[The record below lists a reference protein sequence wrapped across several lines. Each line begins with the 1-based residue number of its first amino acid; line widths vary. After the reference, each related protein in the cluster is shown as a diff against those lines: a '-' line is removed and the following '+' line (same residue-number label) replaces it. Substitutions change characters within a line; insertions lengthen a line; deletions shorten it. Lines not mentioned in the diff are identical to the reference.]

1 MASFTYSKLP
11 SEPDTTRMLRLF
23 PHKDRNAQIRGELI
37 DYNLSSTDGRS
48 HLYEALS
55 YVWYDGEES
64 SQEESPSIILNDCK
78 FTVTPNLHAALLRLR
93 NHQLERILWIDAIC
107 INQTDN
113 DEKNKQIPLMR
124 TIYAQASCV
133 IVWLGEARDNSDNAF
148 ESIRRLAGD
157 SINDRNSSK
166 KFVTDEPAH
175 DDDDACLMLL
185 QRNWFR
191 RIWVL
196 QEVGVARC
204 ISLMCGHVEMNGY
217 TFCKGFSKLELSSS
231 LLRHVHPVIYLIRDA
246 ILRPKYRPD
255 SRGTLSIGELIDMYQ
270 NHDATVQ
277 HDKVYALLGLSAD
290 DPRTPALKPN
300 YALPW
305 NDVLKQVTTYL
316 FGGKCSV
323 HTWPGSD
330 MAVIQGK
337 GWIFGYIDSVRRIT
351 LEDDRAYVSCVLNH
365 TVDWL
370 YSKSFS
376 SDEWILRAPEELIQ
390 EGDIICL
397 MQGTSTPSIIRLCKD
412 HFEMV
417 MTTITLLT
425 RAEGIYDFQSLE
437 WHSNS
442 GFLYDILLTW
452 RIPQNGA
459 KNNIGLQD
467 PVELINIAPE
477 YQECAYAAE
486 TRLYNMALTVNNIVQ
501 MTLKNYFAV
510 NRVLVLERILF
521 QCAGGFPFSE
531 DVVNAAAVSCEEAA
545 GRFMEYL
552 IQHQGES
559 LPISEDVIKAAAAGG
574 GNSGYEFIKY
584 LTHCRGDSLPIS
596 EDVLKAAVRDTLTGQ
611 PLGYK
616 ILKLLLEHRGEDLPI
631 SEDVVKAAVSSKNAV
646 EYLELLIQHQ
656 GESLPITENVVK
668 AAAANASR
676 RVMELLIQHRGESLP
691 ISEDVVKAAA
701 RNRQVRVNTH
711 SGCEVLEL
719 LLEYRG
725 EDLPIT
731 EDVVKAAAMCD
742 GPDTLQA
749 LLNYRQNSLPITDD
763 VIKAAAIGSWPQNLQ
778 FLLNYRENNNL
789 PIPDDVVKAAAEN
802 CLPSNLPLLLQYQRG
817 SLRRSEKRAK
827 AAVANTDSICTIP

>member
-11 SEPDTTRMLRLF
+11 PEPDTTRMIRLF
-23 PHKDRNAQIRGELI
+23 PHKDRNAQIRGELT
-37 DYNLSSTDGRS
+37 DYNLSNTDGRS

-55 YVWYDGEES
+55 YVWYDDEKS
-64 SQEESPSIILNDCK
+64 SNEESPSICLIDCK
-78 FTVTPNLHAALLRLR
+78 FSVTPNLHAALLRLR
-93 NHQLERILWIDAIC
+93 NHQLERVLWIDAIC
-107 INQTDN
+107 INQSDN

-133 IVWLGEARDNSDNAF
+133 IVWLGEARNNSDEAF
-148 ESIRRLAGD
+148 KSIRRLAGD
-157 SINDRNSSK
+157 
-166 KFVTDEPAH
+166 TH
-175 DDDDACLMLL
+175 DDHDACFMLL

-204 ISLMCGHVEMNGY
+204 ISIMCGHVEMNGY

-231 LLRHVHPVIYLIRDA
+231 LLRHINPVIYLMRDA
-246 ILRPKYRPD
+246 ILRPKYQPH

-277 HDKVYALLGLSAD
+277 HDKV
-290 DPRTPALKPN
+290 TPALKPN

-323 HTWPGSD
+323 QTWPGSD

-337 GWIFGYIDSVRRIT
+337 GWIFGYIDSARRIIP
-351 LEDDRAYVSCVLNH
+351 EDDRAYVSCVLNH

-376 SDEWILRAPEELIQ
+376 SYEWILRAPEELIQ

-397 MQGTSTPSIIRLCKD
+397 MQGASTPSIIRLCKD

-437 WHSNS
+437 WHSKN

-452 RIPQNGA
+452 RIPQNGTE
-459 KNNIGLQD
+459 NNIGLQD
-467 PVELINIAPE
+467 PVELIKKAPE
-477 YQECAYAAE
+477 YQECAYAAG
-486 TRLYNMALTVNNIVQ
+486 TRLYNMAFTVNNIVQ
-501 MTLKNYFAV
+501 MTLEKYFAE
-510 NRVLVLERILF
+510 NRILVLERILF
-521 QCAGGFPFSE
+521 QCAGDVPFSE
-531 DVVNAAAVSCEEAA
+531 DVVKAAAASCEEAA

-574 GNSGYEFIKY
+574 GSSGYEFIKY
-584 LTHCRGDSLPIS
+584 LTHYRDSLPIS
-596 EDVLKAAVRDTLTGQ
+596 EDVLKAAVRDTLTGK

-631 SEDVVKAAVSSKNAV
+631 SENVVKAAVSSNNAV

-656 GESLPITENVVK
+656 
-668 AAAANASR
+668 
-676 RVMELLIQHRGESLP
+676 GESLP

-701 RNRQVRVNTH
+701 RNRQVRVNTP
-711 SGCEVLEL
+711 SACEVLEL
-719 LLEYRG
+719 LLEYRA

-742 GPDTLQA
+742 GPDTLQV
-749 LLNYRQNSLPITDD
+749 LLSYRQNSLPITDD
-763 VIKAAAIGSWPQNLQ
+763 DVNPYATESPY
-778 FLLNYRENNNL
+778 FLFDHTFKIA
-789 PIPDDVVKAAAEN
+789 PISSSQP
-802 CLPSNLPLLLQYQRG
+802 
-817 SLRRSEKRAK
+817 
-827 AAVANTDSICTIP
+827 

>member
-1 MASFTYSKLP
+1 MASFTHSKLP
-11 SEPDTTRMLRLF
+11 PEPDTTRMLCLF

-37 DYNLSSTDGRS
+37 NYDLSNTDGRS

-64 SQEESPSIILNDCK
+64 SKEESPSIILNDCK

-107 INQTDN
+107 INQSDN

-133 IVWLGEARDNSDNAF
+133 IVWR
-148 ESIRRLAGD
+148 GD
-157 SINDRNSSK
+157 SINHRNSSK
-166 KFVTDEPAH
+166 LFITDESAFHGPSNAQNMTKAH
-175 DDDDACLMLL
+175 DDHDACLMLL

-204 ISLMCGHVEMNGY
+204 ISIMCGHVEMNGY
-217 TFCKGFSKLELSSS
+217 TFCKGFGKLELSSS
-231 LLRHVHPVIYLIRDA
+231 LLRHIHPVIYLMRDA

-270 NHDATVQ
+270 NHDATLQ
-277 HDKVYALLGLSAD
+277 HDKVYALLGLSAE

-305 NDVLKQVTTYL
+305 NDVFKQSLPTFL
-316 FGGKCSV
+316 E
-323 HTWPGSD
+323 GSARCKHGL
-330 MAVIQGK
+330 AVIWHK
-337 GWIFGYIDSVRRIT
+337 
-351 LEDDRAYVSCVLNH
+351 L
-365 TVDWL
+365 
-370 YSKSFS
+370 FS
-376 SDEWILRAPEELIQ
+376 NYEWILRAPEELIQ

-397 MQGTSTPSIIRLCKD
+397 MQGASTPSIIRLCKD

-437 WHSNS
+437 WSSNS
-442 GFLYDILLTW
+442 GFLCDILLTW
-452 RIPQNGA
+452 RIPQSGA
-459 KNNIGLQD
+459 ENNIGLQD

-501 MTLKNYFAV
+501 MILEKYFV
-510 NRVLVLERILF
+510 ENRVLVLERILF
-521 QCAGGFPFSE
+521 QCAGDVPFSE
-531 DVVNAAAVSCEEAA
+531 DVVKAAAASCEDAA

-559 LPISEDVIKAAAAGG
+559 LPISEDVIEAAAAGG
-574 GNSGYEFIKY
+574 GSSGYEFIKY
-584 LTHCRGDSLPIS
+584 LTHCRGDSLSIS
-596 EDVLKAAVRDTLTGQ
+596 EDVLKAAVRDTLTGK

-616 ILKLLLEHRGEDLPI
+616 ILKLLLEHRGGDLPI
-631 SEDVVKAAVSSKNAV
+631 SENVVKAAVSSNNAV

-656 GESLPITENVVK
+656 GESLPVTENVVK
-668 AAAANASR
+668 SAAANASQ
-676 RVMELLIQHRGESLP
+676 RVMKLLIQHRGESLP

-701 RNRQVRVNTH
+701 RNRQVRVNTP
-711 SGCEVLEL
+711 SACEVLEL

-742 GPDTLQA
+742 GPDTLQV

-763 VIKAAAIGSWPQNLQ
+763 VIKAAAMDSWPQNLQ